1 MLPAKVI
8 GRVVAT
14 KKVESLTGIKF
25 ILLQPTDWE
34 GNPEG
39 DYLIAADSVSA
50 GYDEFVF
57 YVEAR
62 DAAVAFSTAPPVD
75 ATIVGIIDGVHKPGE
90 EKCS

>member
-14 KKVESLTGIKF
+14 KKVESLTGINL

-39 DYLIAADSVSA
+39 DYLVAADSVAA

-62 DAAVAFSTAPPVD
+62 DAAVAFPVAPPVD
-75 ATIVGIIDGVHKPGE
+75 ATIAGIIDGVHKQGE
-90 EKCS
+90 

>member
-14 KKVESLTGIKF
+14 KKVESLTGIKL

-39 DYLIAADSVSA
+39 DYLVAADSVSA

-62 DAAVAFSTAPPVD
+62 DAAVAFPIAPPVD
-75 ATIVGIIDGVHKPGE
+75 ATIAGIIDGVHKQRE
-90 EKCS
+90 